1 MSKIRDISML
11 PLVAPLRQ
19 PYGMARGLMPARQS
33 TILRLQTEDGAEGLG
48 EAWGPASVTR
58 AHLDLLRP
66 LLIGRD
72 VHDTEHVASLM
83 LSQNYHTGIQ
93 NQMIACLGAIDMA
106 ALDAIGK
113 LHGIPVARLLG
124 GIGRTRLP
132 VYASGGYMTEEPARD
147 FPAMLDRLAAAKAP
161 GAKIKIG
168 INPRSD
174 AERVRLARRTLGDT
188 TLLMV
193 DANGN
198 YTLDEACESMRR
210 IAEYDIHWYEEPLP
224 PQDFAGYAELRRRSS
239 IPVATGEALYT
250 AWDFKRLIEQRGV
263 DVVQPDLTMCG
274 GVRAARDIALL
285 TRLDN
290 LRLSPHVWGSAVGLA
305 AACHFVACLPNYP
318 HSRNV
323 PYPAFIEYDIGENP
337 LRDDLLQQKLRY
349 EDGCLLLPDGPGL
362 GIAMDETVVA
372 RYRVDA

>member
-305 AACHFVACLPNYP
+305 AACHFVASLPDYP

-323 PYPAFIEYDIGENP
+323 PYPVFIEYDVGENP

>member
-174 AERVRLARRTLGDT
+174 AERVRLARCTLGDT

-305 AACHFVACLPNYP
+305 AACHFVASLLDYP